1 MRRIKI
7 PDEDNRLSCL
17 YILFAEKYERKGYVT
32 SVIGKP
38 FKVGDMTL
46 EEANNKLYKE
56 ILKCMLE
63 AKKIHKEKYNK

>member
-1 MRRIKI
+1 
-7 PDEDNRLSCL
+7 
-17 YILFAEKYERKGYVT
+17 
-32 SVIGKP
+32 
-38 FKVGDMTL
+38 MTL